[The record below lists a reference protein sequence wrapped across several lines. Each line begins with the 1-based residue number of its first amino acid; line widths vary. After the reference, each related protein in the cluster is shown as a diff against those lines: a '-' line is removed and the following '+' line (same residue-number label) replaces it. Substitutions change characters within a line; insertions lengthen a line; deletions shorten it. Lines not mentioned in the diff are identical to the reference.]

1 MLQTWFSDIL
11 VTNEDER
18 CNQLRIRNYELPT
31 HQASQNPEN
40 PEILKI
46 LIQTIIHQASQNQG
60 NQDNHTNHSSDKI
73 MVQTKPCYKHG
84 SRTSSLQTRMRVL
97 NSQFSVLNSQFSIL
111 SSQFS
116 VLNSQFSIK
125 VQTVYKK
132 SRLKD

>member
-46 LIQTIIHQASQNQG
+46 LIQTITKQIHQASQNQAH
-60 NQDNHTNHSSDKI
+60 QAHLINHGSDK
-73 MVQTKPCYKHG
+73 
-84 SRTSSLQTRMRVL
+84 
-97 NSQFSVLNSQFSIL
+97 
-111 SSQFS
+111 
-116 VLNSQFSIK
+116 IK
-125 VQTVYKK
+125 VQTIKK
-132 SRLKD
+132 AVSKIETALCQKRWLSGFLIQCLAIF